1 MPLFLVTIVYILID
15 AATTGDNMATKKVNG
30 VGFRPNTAV
39 ISANELRDIRAQIG
53 TGTYNRS

>member
-1 MPLFLVTIVYILID
+1 MID

-53 TGTYNRS
+53 AGTFNKS